1 MAYKITDKCK
11 GCEDC
16 VKVCT
21 RKAISGEMKKQHT
34 IDPALCDDCGECN
47 GICEYESILDNR
59 GKRCKY
65 IPPEKR
71 GKDGKKSL
79 IGSLFGQKK

>member
-16 VKVCT
+16 VKICD

-34 IDPALCDDCGECN
+34 IDPALCDDCGKCN
-47 GICEYESILDNR
+47 GICEYESILDER
-59 GKRCKY
+59 GKVCKY
-65 IPPEKR
+65 
-71 GKDGKKSL
+71 KDPNKSGKKGL
-79 IGSLFGQKK
+79 LGGILGRKK